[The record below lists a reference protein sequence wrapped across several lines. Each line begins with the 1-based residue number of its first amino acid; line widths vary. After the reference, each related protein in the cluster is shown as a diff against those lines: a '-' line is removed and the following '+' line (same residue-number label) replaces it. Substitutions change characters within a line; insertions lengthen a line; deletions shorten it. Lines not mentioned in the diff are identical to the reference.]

1 MFWFILGFILAIIFS
16 IINIFED
23 PDTANKQIKWFFKFL
38 TFFEAAAF
46 ICLLLSTG
54 IIYAFSNIENME
66 TEIVYQ
72 YNLEA
77 IDDKTFVYWGDEN
90 RLICLTEEG
99 TIKTYNINYITVRV
113 AREEEKP
120 NIKRISYP
128 KYNDWRDYLTF
139 GTLEDDDIIITLPKG
154 VYKPIT

>member
-1 MFWFILGFILAIIFS
+1 MLWFILGFILAIIFA

-23 PDTANKQIKWFFKFL
+23 PDTANEQIKWFFKFL
-38 TFFEAAAF
+38 AFFEAAAF